1 MKIAIDLTSLAFNFS
16 GVERYAFNTTLQ
28 LVMMKTDDEYE
39 LIFCNQVHPAFQ
51 NLINQGYPIH
61 PHVLKS
67 DNHKLSKLLLF
78 QWKIPHKLRSIKA
91 DCFLFPAF
99 APPIF
104 FHGKN
109 MIDVVH
115 DLGYFDCPEMW
126 KWYVTAYGQI
136 KIRASVRHCCAFFT
150 VSNDGRQ
157 RLIERFRIDPE
168 RISVTYNAVDD
179 RFKNGKLNSINRQA
193 VIQKY
198 GLPQESYWLCLATL
212 EPRKNLRLL
221 VQAYSEL
228 YQEGKIKTKLVLA
241 GRKGW
246 KIDNLLNAIGDAAK
260 NITVTGF
267 IDDED
272 LFAVYKMA
280 KLFVFPSLY
289 EGFGIPPLE
298 SLACGTPILVSD
310 ISVFQEIYGDNA
322 SYFHNNDIDDLKNML
337 LDSETYNKQI
347 NIEWF
352 NRFDWQRT
360 ADIVYSVLCKAV
372 KQYPHRG

>member
-1 MKIAIDLTSLAFNFS
+1 M
-16 GVERYAFNTTLQ
+16 
-28 LVMMKTDDEYE
+28 
-39 LIFCNQVHPAFQ
+39 
-51 NLINQGYPIH
+51 
-61 PHVLKS
+61 
-67 DNHKLSKLLLF
+67 
-78 QWKIPHKLRSIKA
+78 
-91 DCFLFPAF
+91 
-99 APPIF
+99 
-104 FHGKN
+104 
-109 MIDVVH
+109 
-115 DLGYFDCPEMW
+115 
-126 KWYVTAYGQI
+126 
-136 KIRASVRHCCAFFT
+136 
-150 VSNDGRQ
+150 
-157 RLIERFRIDPE
+157 
-168 RISVTYNAVDD
+168 
-179 RFKNGKLNSINRQA
+179 
-193 VIQKY
+193 
-198 GLPQESYWLCLATL
+198 
-212 EPRKNLRLL
+212 
-221 VQAYSEL
+221 
-228 YQEGKIKTKLVLA
+228 
-241 GRKGW
+241 
-246 KIDNLLNAIGDAAK
+246 NAIGDAAK